1 MKKLS
6 VLFIALMALLTACQ
20 QPDVSYAKIESM
32 EFESDSYTLQENDE
46 MSMAYRLTIL
56 PAEVGDTVTVKW
68 SIADPSI
75 ATISDFGTLQALHEG
90 KTTLTASAMGVKASC
105 EIRVEPLKIKE
116 FSIPSA
122 LTVYVNEPTEIEI
135 ADLSPKKAPLY
146 RINWESTD
154 KEVMPELVD
163 NKKWMLTTDK
173 IGTYTLT
180 ATTGKLEPRTCQVTV
195 KIRPITTFKLDKTS
209 LSLIEGQTDQLTLTL
224 APENASYADYEWRST
239 NTKVATVDK
248 DGKVT
253 AVGAGE
259 ATITVTHYPANDY
272 DSMKEAE
279 CAVTVTKT
287 PPITDFTLDKT
298 KLEVERKKS
307 VFIKVTNVLPEGA
320 SAATLKWSIEDPT
333 IAEIKGGTSDGKS
346 KQIDGLKAG
355 QTTLTVSSSTGVSK
369 KVTIKVLPIIP
380 TGVTWNYQNICV
392 WKGTAISLPVPTP
405 IPADADILP
414 NMTEYTIGGNT
425 KKTNQ
430 FNTGDFD
437 DGDYDVR
444 VTLRYE
450 DHNGIINYIKSDKK
464 TLTILPTSYTATNGF
479 DNPITDV
486 YGTFGMS
493 YDYHT
498 FNYNKYTV
506 KPTINGYV
514 NISLQTQPSG
524 TERAVR
530 FNSDFSKVYYVQ
542 VPKAKLDDRISQS
555 NKYISILSYGIK
567 VTDGM
572 GVTKVINAPNITL
585 HNTFLGIAYNYS
597 GDKAFDTRWNNMA
610 TDNLEMWMDDYAKG
624 EGTGDF
630 VTVSGKPT
638 TAQAISLYMS
648 KKDGFV
654 TTLATESTKSWPADS
669 YAPCYVGVE
678 AASVLKVDPLKVIFK
693 K

>member
-1 MKKLS
+1 M
-6 VLFIALMALLTACQ
+6 
-20 QPDVSYAKIESM
+20 
-32 EFESDSYTLQENDE
+32 
-46 MSMAYRLTIL
+46 
-56 PAEVGDTVTVKW
+56 
-68 SIADPSI
+68 
-75 ATISDFGTLQALHEG
+75 
-90 KTTLTASAMGVKASC
+90 
-105 EIRVEPLKIKE
+105 
-116 FSIPSA
+116 
-122 LTVYVNEPTEIEI
+122 
-135 ADLSPKKAPLY
+135 
-146 RINWESTD
+146 
-154 KEVMPELVD
+154 
-163 NKKWMLTTDK
+163 
-173 IGTYTLT
+173 
-180 ATTGKLEPRTCQVTV
+180 
-195 KIRPITTFKLDKTS
+195 
-209 LSLIEGQTDQLTLTL
+209 
-224 APENASYADYEWRST
+224 
-239 NTKVATVDK
+239 
-248 DGKVT
+248 
-253 AVGAGE
+253 
-259 ATITVTHYPANDY
+259 
-272 DSMKEAE
+272 
-279 CAVTVTKT
+279 
-287 PPITDFTLDKT
+287 
-298 KLEVERKKS
+298 LEVERKKS
-307 VFIKVTNVLPEGA
+307 VLIKVTNVLPEGA
-320 SAATLKWSIEDPT
+320 SAATLKWSIDDPT

-414 NMTEYTIGGNT
+414 NRTEYTIGGET
-425 KKTNQ
+425 KTTNQ

-450 DHNGIINYIKSDKK
+450 DHDGIMNYIKSDKK

-479 DNPITDV
+479 ENPITDV

-506 KPTINGYV
+506 KPTINRYV

-524 TERAVR
+524 TERAVK

-638 TAQAISLYMS
+638 TAQAISLYVS
-648 KKDGFV
+648 KNDGFV

-669 YAPCYVGVE
+669 YSPCYVGVE

>member
-1 MKKLS
+1 MG
-6 VLFIALMALLTACQ
+6 LLATCQ
-20 QPDVSYAKIESM
+20 QPDISYAKIESM
-32 EFESDSYTLQENDE
+32 EFENDRYTIQENDE
-46 MSMAYRLTIL
+46 MSMAYKLTIL

-68 SIADPSI
+68 SMADSSV
-75 ATISDFGTLQALHEG
+75 ATISEFGTLQALREG

-105 EIRVEPLKIKE
+105 EIVVEPLKIKE
-116 FSIPSA
+116 FTIPSD
-122 LTVYVNEPTEIEI
+122 LTVYVNEPTEIEFS
-135 ADLSPKKAPLY
+135 DLSPKKAPLY
-146 RINWESTD
+146 RIKWESTD
-154 KEVMPELVD
+154 KEVMPNLVD
-163 NKKWMLTTDK
+163 EKKWVLTTEK
-173 IGTYTLT
+173 VGTYTLT
-180 ATTGKLEPRTCQVTV
+180 ATTGNLEPRTCQVTV
-195 KIRPITTFKLDKTS
+195 KIRPISTFKLDKTN
-209 LSLIEGQTDQLTLTL
+209 LSLIEGQSEQLTLTL
-224 APENASYADYEWRST
+224 APENASYADYEWCST

-279 CAVTVTKT
+279 CTVTVTKT
-287 PPITDFTLDKT
+287 PPVTDFTLDNT
-298 KLEVERKKS
+298 IVEVVRKKA
-307 VFIKVTNVLPEGA
+307 VMIKVTSVLPEGA
-320 SAATLKWSIEDPT
+320 SAATLTWSIEDPT

-392 WKGTAISLPVPTP
+392 WKGTEISLPVPTP
-405 IPADADILP
+405 IPADADIFP
-414 NMTEYTIGGNT
+414 NRTEYTIGGKT
-425 KKTNQ
+425 KTTNQ

-437 DGDYDVR
+437 DGDYEVR

-450 DHNGIINYIKSDKK
+450 DHDGIMNYIKSDKK

-479 DNPITDV
+479 ENPITDV

-506 KPTINGYV
+506 KPIINGYV

-524 TERAVR
+524 TERAVK

-555 NKYISILSYGIK
+555 QKYVSILSYGIK

-597 GDKAFDTRWNNMA
+597 GDNAFDTRWNNMA

-638 TAQAISLYMS
+638 TAQAISLYVS

-654 TTLATESTKSWPADS
+654 TTLATESKTSWPADS
-669 YAPCYVGVE
+669 YSPCYVGVE

>member
-1 MKKLS
+1 MMKKILFFLTLLLCLS
-6 VLFIALMALLTACQ
+6 ACQ

-46 MSMAYRLTIL
+46 MTMAYRLTIL
-56 PAEVGDTVTVKW
+56 PAEIGDTVTVKW

-75 ATISDFGTLQALHEG
+75 ATISEFGTLQALHEG

-116 FSIPSA
+116 FTIPSA
-122 LTVYVNEPTEIEI
+122 LTVYANEPTEIEI

-173 IGTYTLT
+173 IGSYTLT

-279 CAVTVTKT
+279 CTVTVTKT

-298 KLEVERKKS
+298 MLEVERKKS
-307 VFIKVTNVLPEGA
+307 VLIKVTNVLPEGA
-320 SAATLKWSIEDPT
+320 SAATLKWSIDDPT

-414 NMTEYTIGGNT
+414 NRTEYTIGGET
-425 KKTNQ
+425 KTTNQ
-430 FNTGDFD
+430 
-437 DGDYDVR
+437 
-444 VTLRYE
+444 LP
-450 DHNGIINYIKSDKK
+450 
-464 TLTILPTSYTATNGF
+464 ILP
-479 DNPITDV
+479 
-486 YGTFGMS
+486 
-493 YDYHT
+493 
-498 FNYNKYTV
+498 
-506 KPTINGYV
+506 
-514 NISLQTQPSG
+514 
-524 TERAVR
+524 
-530 FNSDFSKVYYVQ
+530 
-542 VPKAKLDDRISQS
+542 
-555 NKYISILSYGIK
+555 
-567 VTDGM
+567 
-572 GVTKVINAPNITL
+572 
-585 HNTFLGIAYNYS
+585 
-597 GDKAFDTRWNNMA
+597 
-610 TDNLEMWMDDYAKG
+610 
-624 EGTGDF
+624 
-630 VTVSGKPT
+630 
-638 TAQAISLYMS
+638 
-648 KKDGFV
+648 
-654 TTLATESTKSWPADS
+654 
-669 YAPCYVGVE
+669 
-678 AASVLKVDPLKVIFK
+678 
-693 K
+693 